1 MARKFSAR
9 SVVGAACR
17 PPVQFYLAANARCR
31 IPVPAPCRAGACPR
45 RAVLPRPQILRPPG
59 RCPGFDS
66 LFWIRCGPH
75 GSASNFRRCRARFM
89 APVPGPVLSEPT
101 LRVGFASRLF
111 LWARLRGIAPQAKNQ
126 KKPPLVPRRGARPR
140 GLRAPLETPGLC
152 GGRPRLFPCFTA
164 FRSFLPWP
172 RPVPAGTAH
181 PGSRSETP
189 PAFAGGRN
197 DLPQIANKNGKLQI
211 PVRS

>member
-1 MARKFSAR
+1 MH
-9 SVVGAACR
+9 
-17 PPVQFYLAANARCR
+17 
-31 IPVPAPCRAGACPR
+31 
-45 RAVLPRPQILRPPG
+45 
-59 RCPGFDS
+59 
-66 LFWIRCGPH
+66 CGPH
-75 GSASNFRRCRARFM
+75 GPASNFRRCRARFM

-164 FRSFLPWP
+164 LHSFLPWP

-189 PAFAGGRN
+189 PAFAGGPFPGRRTRRPYMQQVLVRQTPKPRLPN
-197 DLPQIANKNGKLQI
+197 CAAARKFPACRDVVRRGQDARPTNLRDLRMNIVNRKFPPGRRAG
-211 PVRS
+211 S